1 MRSEHEVCTSKE
13 LYKLLGEVDHWKMRL
28 AKADDEE
35 LEDFWRLRQSM
46 QKAGKIKLRTM
57 IWNECEERFAGFS
70 RAPIVV
76 RLPFFETMNGS
87 KVAETIRGQ
96 IDETEWAEFAKNW
109 AKRRLR
115 IVTESQPSVEK
126 ILVNVNQPS
135 RIPTKCTCT
144 ELLRKIPGLP
154 TTQGHV
160 LFTGREYTGPNA
172 QVLHMCAGN
181 IPRQTD
187 WDAARAWERA
197 HAQLPAVWSGTLEDW
212 KAKLS
217 ECYKKVGRPQKG
229 EVPLTRDAYVLRNQ
243 LSGLVTGPLDRN
255 KGELCL
261 CCPKLYQK
269 ALGAMHTEQTGYTEV
284 ETDEKTLMKEWKKE
298 YRRMGWSKYGVFDAK
313 GGLNT
318 PYALFKKKNMGERAV
333 RAKKW
338 QKVRPIAPGTRH
350 PMRALL
356 SRVGRAWYFAVEQM
370 KGDDFTLRT
379 TGDVPSFVREA
390 QQALGGIGTLEVQVK
405 DIEGCFPNM
414 PREAISMALVRVTRA
429 AASQGHASV
438 AVPKHSKSRGC
449 AWKARRGDVEIPL
462 QVMLQVAEWSL
473 ESSYVKLEGKILRQV
488 AGIPIGNP
496 ISPAMTNA
504 SCSWMEQEFNASLS
518 PEDKKWFRA
527 GRYVDDI
534 MLMTAKNEAWDHARF
549 ERDFET
555 SIYFPP
561 LKLEDASERN
571 HGNYLEMEWAV
582 VNNQMV
588 HRLKNENQVG
598 EAPQV
603 WRYQHF
609 ESHASRAQKRAL
621 VSSSLQRVQRMAS
634 SADQVVGSAMQKLAE
649 FTRLKY
655 PTGILRSACT
665 YVAATSGNARWLDVR
680 SVLGPI

>member
-1 MRSEHEVCTSKE
+1 
-13 LYKLLGEVDHWKMRL
+13 
-28 AKADDEE
+28 
-35 LEDFWRLRQSM
+35 
-46 QKAGKIKLRTM
+46 
-57 IWNECEERFAGFS
+57 
-70 RAPIVV
+70 
-76 RLPFFETMNGS
+76 
-87 KVAETIRGQ
+87 
-96 IDETEWAEFAKNW
+96 
-109 AKRRLR
+109 
-115 IVTESQPSVEK
+115 
-126 ILVNVNQPS
+126 
-135 RIPTKCTCT
+135 
-144 ELLRKIPGLP
+144 
-154 TTQGHV
+154 
-160 LFTGREYTGPNA
+160 
-172 QVLHMCAGN
+172 
-181 IPRQTD
+181 
-187 WDAARAWERA
+187 
-197 HAQLPAVWSGTLEDW
+197 
-212 KAKLS
+212 
-217 ECYKKVGRPQKG
+217 
-229 EVPLTRDAYVLRNQ
+229 
-243 LSGLVTGPLDRN
+243 
-255 KGELCL
+255 
-261 CCPKLYQK
+261 
-269 ALGAMHTEQTGYTEV
+269 
-284 ETDEKTLMKEWKKE
+284 
-298 YRRMGWSKYGVFDAK
+298 
-313 GGLNT
+313 
-318 PYALFKKKNMGERAV
+318 
-333 RAKKW
+333 
-338 QKVRPIAPGTRH
+338 
-350 PMRALL
+350 
-356 SRVGRAWYFAVEQM
+356 
-370 KGDDFTLRT
+370 
-379 TGDVPSFVREA
+379 
-390 QQALGGIGTLEVQVK
+390 
-405 DIEGCFPNM
+405 
-414 PREAISMALVRVTRA
+414 
-429 AASQGHASV
+429 
-438 AVPKHSKSRGC
+438 
-449 AWKARRGDVEIPL
+449 PL